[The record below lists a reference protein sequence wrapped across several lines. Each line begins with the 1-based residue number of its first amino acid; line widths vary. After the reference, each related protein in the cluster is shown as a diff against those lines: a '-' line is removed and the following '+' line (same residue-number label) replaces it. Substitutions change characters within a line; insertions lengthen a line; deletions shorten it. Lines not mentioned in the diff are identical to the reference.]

1 MELFDRQTIFG
12 CVRMGRTM
20 ADAAILQ
27 GRPLTGE
34 QRQWWREARLLADFE
49 RAEKKNE
56 EAQAALAQNLPL
68 SGAERKRRHLE
79 REASIDDA
87 LDAALDAIDWRR
99 RSLTSRSSLNFLRI
113 YCMEPMSRLLDY
125 PPVGDLVKVVHDMQ
139 RGISDD
145 SVPYHI
151 RTARGEG
158 KSALTKGS
166 GGWAGATGTRK
177 FIVVFSAARPDAVQI
192 IDDILMI
199 YLNSDK
205 FAADFPEIALPLR
218 MIGGSF
224 KRRQFYNGHPTNM
237 VCRTGRLVLPT
248 IIATAVPVLRHHLRC
263 ARLLRP
269 RARDGQGRGPSRSAN
284 PR

>member
-27 GRPLTGE
+27 GQPLTGE

-49 RAEKKNE
+49 RAEKKDR
-56 EAQAALAQNLPL
+56 AAELAPQMPL

-99 RSLTSRSSLNFLRI
+99 RSLASRSLHNFLRL

-151 RTARGEG
+151 RMPRGEG
-158 KSALTKGS
+158 KSALTKGAAA
-166 GGWAGATGTRK
+166 WVAATGIRK

-192 IDDILMI
+192 VDDVLMVL
-199 YLNSDK
+199 LNSEK
-205 FAADFPEIALPLR
+205 FCADFPEVALPLR

-224 KRRQFYNGHPTNM
+224 KRRQFYNERSTGM

-248 IIATAVPVLRHHLRC
+248 IIAK
-263 ARLLRP
+263 
-269 RARDGQGRGPSRSAN
+269 RDGGENG
-284 PR
+284 